1 MEGLATLSSMNAW
14 VVRGLGMAL
23 IHIVL
28 RSLLG
33 IAITQWPLQGSS
45 LRMITLVLVI
55 LAAMLWGWFDAVRDR
70 KKNPDP
76 DHGADLTMRW
86 LKASILGGLLAGL
99 GTWLVNLVPNVNA
112 TQNPLFFELTSGAA
126 FSVLLI
132 FVPTMA
138 AVAITR
144 LLLNRTSSGSDGDNE
159 ENHDRTRTAVPAA
172 GVGATDSGLGSEVH
186 SLDQQH
192 HDEQYAA
199 QEYTGQDYTG
209 ANYDPGDPDADTTVF
224 DSVPA
229 SYREDTYR
237 EDTSDLDT
245 DADAQTPDDTS
256 GFTDPKDVRRTE

>member
-1 MEGLATLSSMNAW
+1 MGCLATLSSMNAW

-45 LRMITLVLVI
+45 LRMITLVLAV
-55 LAAMLWGWFDAVRDR
+55 LAAVLWGWFDAVRDR

-86 LKASILGGLLAGL
+86 LKASIMGGLLAGL
-99 GTWLVNLVPNVNA
+99 GTWLVNLVPNINA

-138 AVAITR
+138 AITITR
-144 LLLNRTSSGSDGDNE
+144 LLQNRTGNDGNNE
-159 ENHDRTRTAVPAA
+159 KNHDHARAAVPAA
-172 GVGATDSGLGSEVH
+172 GAGAGAADSGLGSEVL

-209 ANYDPGDPDADTTVF
+209 ADYDRGDPDADTTVF

-229 SYREDTYR
+229 SYREDT
-237 EDTSDLDT
+237 SDLDA
-245 DADAQTPDDTS
+245 DADAQTPDDSS
-256 GFTDPKDVRRTE
+256 GFTDPRDARRTE